1 MQPNW
6 EMTMSDITFQLL
18 AIGLYFAAMIAIGVY
33 AARKTKSHEDYMLA
47 GRDLHPFTAALSAG
61 ASDMSGW
68 LMMGLPGA
76 IYAAGLIE
84 AWIAIGLTIGAF
96 LNWQFV
102 APRLRAYTEVSNNS
116 ITIPSFFENRTRDRS
131 RLLRIVAGVVILV
144 FFTFY
149 VSSGMVAGG
158 VFFESSFGVDYI
170 WGMLLVSGVTLLYTL
185 FGGFLGAS
193 LTDVVQGCMMF
204 LGLIIVP
211 VMAFVAVGGL
221 GGVQDGIEASGA
233 ELTGL
238 FPADMN
244 GMVVLGIISALAW
257 GLGYVGQPHI
267 IVRFMA
273 LKTVRDAKAGRNY
286 GISWMVI
293 SLIGAVVSGFIGIAY
308 VQQQGIALDN
318 PETVVLLMSQAL
330 LHPFVAG
337 LVLAAVLA
345 AIMSTIS
352 SQLIVSSSA
361 LVEDLFQVFVKRQPS
376 QKVLVILGRA
386 CVLAVAV
393 IAMVLA
399 VTPNDTILG
408 LVGFAW
414 AGFGAAFGPI
424 VVLSLYWR
432 KLTNWGALAG
442 MIVGAATVFIWDGI
456 EKGTGIEFFTLYEIV
471 PGFVLNLIVAV
482 VVSLATYRLNADVDE
497 EFTRTGSIVLH
508 GGTGATG
515 VGAAHAEHAHVSEGA
530 AADRNV
536 LP

>member
-1 MQPNW
+1 
-6 EMTMSDITFQLL
+6 MSDITFQLL

-47 GRDLHPFTAALSAG
+47 GRELSPFTAALSAG

-68 LMMGLPGA
+68 LLMGLPGA

-84 AWIAIGLTIGAF
+84 GWIAIGLTIGAY
-96 LNWQFV
+96 LNWKLV

-131 RLLRIVAGVVILV
+131 RLLRIVSALIILI

-158 VFFESSFGVDYI
+158 VFFESSYGFNYV
-170 WGMLLVSGVTLLYTL
+170 WGMVLVAGVTLLYTL

-193 LTDVVQGCMMF
+193 LTDVVQGMIM
-204 LGLIIVP
+204 LIALITVP
-211 VMAFVAVGGL
+211 VIAFFTVGGL
-221 GGVQDGIEASGA
+221 QGVQDGIADSGV

-238 FPADMN
+238 FPADLN
-244 GMVVLGIISALAW
+244 GLVILGIVSSLAW

-273 LKTVRDAKAGRNY
+273 LKSVAAAKPARRI
-286 GISWMVI
+286 GISWMIV
-293 SLIGAVVSGFIGIAY
+293 SLIGAVSSGFIGIAY
-308 VQQQGIALDN
+308 MQQAGTLDIN
-318 PETVVLLMSQAL
+318 PETVVLAMSQAL

-345 AIMSTIS
+345 AIMSTLS
-352 SQLIVSSSA
+352 SQLIVTSSA
-361 LVEDLFQVFVKRQPS
+361 LVEDLYQVFSKGKPS
-376 QKVLVILGRA
+376 QRVLVLLGRG
-386 CVLAVAV
+386 CVLLVALV
-393 IAMVLA
+393 AGIIAL
-399 VTPNDTILG
+399 DRSGTILG

-424 VVLSLYWR
+424 VLLSLYWR

-442 MIVGAATVFIWDGI
+442 MIVGAATVFIWDAI
-456 EKGTGIEFFTLYEIV
+456 EKGTGIEFFTLYEIL
-471 PGFVLNLIVAV
+471 PGFLFNLIVAV
-482 VVSLATYRLNADVDE
+482 VVSLVTLKNGTADDVAGVDE
-497 EFTRTGSIVLH
+497 EFTRTGAIVTQSTSR
-508 GGTGATG
+508 GASDADADATGAP
-515 VGAAHAEHAHVSEGA
+515 AS
-530 AADRNV
+530 AADRSDV
-536 LP
+536 P